1 MLICRKGLVLI
12 VAALLGL
19 VYLKALFAGA
29 RAPDLR
35 ADLVAVINMNPSN
48 PLGGEIWLMDL
59 NGRLVRRITKN
70 NYHEEHPKFSPDGN
84 KIVFVRNVGGI
95 APGVGLDPRNNEI
108 FVYDLRTGVEK
119 RLTRNNVEDGHP
131 EWSFDGKYIAFYSR
145 RNHPEGKAT
154 LWIMEADG
162 SRPRQISS
170 LRPGDLSHLDPNW
183 GPDGQWL
190 AFVNYREEDGHRFS
204 RIEKIRLDG
213 TQRTVVSSGGKY
225 VKAHGAEKQEPL
237 GDLNP
242 NHSPDGAMIWSA
254 RRLNNGHVHLFAF
267 SAGGYYGGKAE
278 TDMNWPV
285 YPDAFERGPQFSPD
299 GRRIIL
305 TRSSPKAGTRNWQL
319 VLTDPQS
326 SFRRYL
332 TSREDWDAWDPSWYP
347 FARSGAEKEGAGTLV
362 SYNASSPAGLK
373 TVLAQNGDGHSG
385 DHRSLAPEGV
395 PLPVSAVQPAD
406 LKTTPAAAYEV
417 RWRLDVPPE
426 RVSSLTLR
434 FLGRLRGAE
443 AAGEGS
449 LRVQLMDW
457 EGKNWVTV
465 FVLPQIANEKVKIQ
479 HEIAPANFVSRAGRE
494 VLLRIIALGAS
505 TTSASTLE
513 TDQLSL
519 DVKRN

>member
-1 MLICRKGLVLI
+1 MHSKVLTIILAILFALICLQAPSTGT
-12 VAALLGL
+12 
-19 VYLKALFAGA
+19 

-35 ADLVAVINMNPSN
+35 AELVAVINREPAN

-59 NGRLVRRITKN
+59 NGRLVRRVTKD
-70 NYHEEHPKFSPDGN
+70 NYHEEHPKISPDGS
-84 KIVFVRNVGGI
+84 KIVFVRNMGGI
-95 APGVGLDPRNNEI
+95 APGIGLDPKNNEI
-108 FVYDLRTGVEK
+108 FVYDLRTGVER

-131 EWSFDGKYIAFYSR
+131 EWSFDGRYILFYSR
-145 RNHPEGKAT
+145 RNHPDGKAT
-154 LWIMEADG
+154 LWLMEADG
-162 SRPRQISS
+162 SRPIQITS
-170 LRPGDLSHLDPNW
+170 LKPGDVSHLAPNW

-190 AFVNYREEDGHRFS
+190 AFVNYREEDDHRFS

-225 VKAHGAEKQEPL
+225 VKASGAEKQEPL
-237 GDLNP
+237 GDMDP

-254 RRLNNGHVHLFAF
+254 RRLNSGHVHLFAF

-305 TRSSPKAGTRNWQL
+305 TRSSPKAGTRNRQL

-332 TSREDWDAWDPSWYP
+332 TSREDWDVWDPSWNP
-347 FARSGAEKEGAGTLV
+347 FAQSGAEKESAGTLV
-362 SYNASSPAGLK
+362 SYNAGNPVGPK
-373 TVLAQNGDGHSG
+373 TQLAQNSDGHSV
-385 DHRSLAPEGV
+385 DHRSVIPEGV
-395 PLPVSAVQPAD
+395 PLPVSTVQPAD
-406 LKTTPAAAYEV
+406 LKTTATAAYEV
-417 RWRLDVPPE
+417 GWRLDVPPE

-434 FLGRLRGAE
+434 YQGRIQGDI
-443 AAGEGS
+443 AAGGRS
-449 LRVQLMDW
+449 LSLQLMDW
-457 EGKNWVTV
+457 EGKSWVTV
-465 FVLPQIANEKVKIQ
+465 FVLPEIANDKVKIQ
-479 HEIAPANFVSRAGRE
+479 HEIAPANFVSRDRRE

-505 TTSASTLE
+505 TTSVPTLE